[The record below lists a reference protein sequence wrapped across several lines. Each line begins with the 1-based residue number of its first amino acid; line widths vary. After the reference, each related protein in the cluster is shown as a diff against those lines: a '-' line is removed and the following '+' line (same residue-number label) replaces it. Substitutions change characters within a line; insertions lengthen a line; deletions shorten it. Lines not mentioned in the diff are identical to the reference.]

1 MDNMNE
7 KQYKELIND
16 IAEAVVKLMIKKQAE
31 YDAQYKFELE
41 KSSDEYGLKVG
52 KAIEHERFNT
62 SDEEFMTPQQELQ
75 LLEAALEQAL
85 DEERYEDVGAIE
97 NEIKLVLKK
106 LDNDKN

>member
-16 IAEAVVKLMIKKQAE
+16 IAEAVVKLMIEKQAE
-31 YDAQYKFELE
+31 YDAKFKIQLE
-41 KSSDEYGLKVG
+41 KKYGYEV
-52 KAIEHERFNT
+52 EFRT

-85 DEERYEDVGAIE
+85 SEERYEDVGAIE

>member
-16 IAEAVVKLMIKKQAE
+16 IAEAVVKLMIEKQAE
-31 YDAQYKFELE
+31 YDAKFKIQLE
-41 KSSDEYGLKVG
+41 KKYGYEV
-52 KAIEHERFNT
+52 EFRT
-62 SDEEFMTPQQELQ
+62 SNEEFMTPQQELQ

-85 DEERYEDVGAIE
+85 SEERYEDVGAIE

>member
-31 YDAQYKFELE
+31 YDAQFKIELE
-41 KSSDEYGLKVG
+41 KKYGYEVEFK
-52 KAIEHERFNT
+52 T

-85 DEERYEDVGAIE
+85 GEERYEDVGAIE